1 MTDKWETNVGEL
13 RLIGGVRQEQ
23 PMNLTVAERRPL
35 LPIRSRGKGRLHILV
50 ELSGDT
56 LGREELCQDLANAIA
71 EEYFATP
78 GTITYGLRQALL
90 LANAQ
95 LLRHNAR
102 TMTEHRVGGAACVV
116 LRDGEAFVAQAGW
129 PMVYLIQREQVEA
142 FPETSLDVEDSSVL
156 GQRQVVEVRLFH
168 ANVQPGGTI
177 LIVDGPMARQLG
189 STRIG
194 QIVSGN
200 LDRAMLNLETLAPPE
215 DCSALLIQ
223 VGAGAQAQGER
234 EQWAFT
240 PVEHPE
246 AREEV
251 AAVSGPRPGGEGG
264 PTREGRIRG
273 QPDRPSERDVQEPAA
288 QEQARQPDAVR
299 RPPTAEQAGLDRSAV
314 TQTRPART
322 SPQRTSFEQ
331 VEVPEYQVSTPP
343 SRSAGPSTRAYQPPA
358 SRAAP
363 RAAPGAGTPAEP
375 AGPGIAERASAV
387 FHAVGQSLR
396 TLGERMLPDRPLPS
410 AAERRHAATRKQRRE
425 AGRGSRVGIAIA
437 IAIPLVA
444 LLIVGGY
451 SVYRDW
457 STRTQFEAKLDA
469 ARLERDIALSN
480 AGSPPQA
487 RENWQEVIVLASEA
501 DGIQPGTEEIQGL
514 LAQAAAAIDRID
526 GVTRLASPTKLY
538 DYTAPDSRPTHIIV
552 SGLDAYVLDRGAGQ
566 VYHHVLNE
574 VSNALR
580 NPDDS
585 QALMRETQPIDDQT
599 LGMLVDIAW
608 RKDGG
613 NAQRGTLLVLD
624 RNGLL
629 VEFDPSW
636 EQQKLQVLGGKDV
649 WRNPVAL
656 ETFDANLYLLDP
668 AANQVFKYPDKQFGG
683 APLTWMQAEGD
694 LSTAIDLGIDGSI
707 YVAHDSGKI
716 NKYFGGEPVEFAVR
730 EIPKP
735 LLGANALYMDIEEV
749 TQYVY
754 IADASD
760 RRIVQLKRDGT
771 FVRQF
776 RPPAEEEAI
785 FDQLSGLSVDE
796 RVGKLYYIAGRA
808 LYVNDLP
815 PVPR

>member
-613 NAQRGTLLVLD
+613 DAQRGTLLVLD

-668 AANQVFKYPDKQFGG
+668 AANQVFKYPDKQFGS
-683 APLTWMQAEGD
+683 APLTWMQAEGN

>member
-1 MTDKWETNVGEL
+1 MTGKWETNVGEL

-56 LGREELCQDLANAIA
+56 LGREELCQDLVNAIA
-71 EEYFATP
+71 AEYFATP
-78 GTITYGLRQALL
+78 GTITYDLRQALL

-116 LRDGEAFVAQAGW
+116 LRDGEAFIAQAGW
-129 PMVYLIQREQVEA
+129 PMVYLIQRERVEA
-142 FPETSLDVEDSSVL
+142 FPDTTLDVEDSSVL
-156 GQRQVVEVRLFH
+156 GQRQVVEVRLFR
-168 ANVQPGGTI
+168 ANVQPGDTI
-177 LIVDGPMARQLG
+177 LVIDGPMARQLG

-194 QIVSGN
+194 QIVSGD
-200 LDRAMLNLETLAPPE
+200 LDRAILNLETLAPPE

-240 PVEHPE
+240 PVEHPG
-246 AREEV
+246 AREEI
-251 AAVSGPRPGGEGG
+251 AAVSAPRPGGEGG

-273 QPDRPSERDVQEPAA
+273 QPDRPSERGVQEPAA
-288 QEQARQPDAVR
+288 QERARQPTERV
-299 RPPTAEQAGLDRSAV
+299 GLDRSTVA
-314 TQTRPART
+314 QTRPART

-331 VEVPEYQVSTPP
+331 VEVPEYRVSTPP
-343 SRSAGPSTRAYQPPA
+343 PRSADPSTRAYQPSA

-363 RAAPGAGTPAEP
+363 SAAPGAATPAEP

-387 FHAVGQSLR
+387 FHTVGQGLR

-410 AAERRHAATRKQRRE
+410 AAERRRAATRKQRRE

-457 STRTQFEAKLDA
+457 STRTQFETRLDA

-487 RENWQEVIVLASEA
+487 RENWLEVIVLASGAEK
-501 DGIQPGTEEIQGL
+501 IQPGTEEIQGL

-538 DYTAPDSRPTHIIV
+538 DYAAPDSRPTHIIV
-552 SGLDAYVLDRGAGQ
+552 SGLDVYILDRGAGQ

-574 VSNALR
+574 VSSALR
-580 NPDDS
+580 SPDDN
-585 QALMRETQPIDDQT
+585 QVLMRETQPIDDQT

-613 NAQRGTLLVLD
+613 DTQRGTLLVLD

-668 AANQVFKYPDKQFGG
+668 AANQIFKYPDKQFGS

-707 YVAHDSGKI
+707 YVTHDSGKM

-760 RRIVQLKRDGT
+760 RRIVQLKRDGA

-785 FDQLSGLSVDE
+785 FDQLSGLFVDE
-796 RVGKLYYIAGRA
+796 RVGKLYYIAGKA

>member
-1 MTDKWETNVGEL
+1 MTGKWETNVGEL

-56 LGREELCQDLANAIA
+56 LGREELCQDLVNAIA
-71 EEYFATP
+71 AEYFATP
-78 GTITYGLRQALL
+78 GTITYDLRQALL

-116 LRDGEAFVAQAGW
+116 LRDGEAFIAQAGW
-129 PMVYLIQREQVEA
+129 PMVYLIQRERVEA
-142 FPETSLDVEDSSVL
+142 FPDTTLDVEDSSVL
-156 GQRQVVEVRLFH
+156 GQRQVVEVRLFR
-168 ANVQPGGTI
+168 ANVQPGDTI
-177 LIVDGPMARQLG
+177 LVIDGPMARQLG

-194 QIVSGN
+194 QIVSGD
-200 LDRAMLNLETLAPPE
+200 LDRAILNLETLAPPE

-240 PVEHPE
+240 PVEHPG
-246 AREEV
+246 AREEI
-251 AAVSGPRPGGEGG
+251 AAVSAPRPGGEGG

-273 QPDRPSERDVQEPAA
+273 QPDRPSERGVQEPAA
-288 QEQARQPDAVR
+288 QERARQPTERV
-299 RPPTAEQAGLDRSAV
+299 GLDRSTVA
-314 TQTRPART
+314 QTRPART

-331 VEVPEYQVSTPP
+331 VEVPEYRVSTPP
-343 SRSAGPSTRAYQPPA
+343 PRSADPSTRAYQPSA
-358 SRAAP
+358 SRAA
-363 RAAPGAGTPAEP
+363 TPAEP

-387 FHAVGQSLR
+387 FHTVGQGLR

-410 AAERRHAATRKQRRE
+410 AAERRRAATRKQRRE

-457 STRTQFEAKLDA
+457 STRTQFETRLDA

-487 RENWQEVIVLASEA
+487 RENWLEVIVLASGAEK
-501 DGIQPGTEEIQGL
+501 IQPGTEEIQGL

-552 SGLDAYVLDRGAGQ
+552 SGLDVYILDRGAGQ

-574 VSNALR
+574 VSSALR
-580 NPDDS
+580 SPDDN
-585 QALMRETQPIDDQT
+585 QVLMRETQPIDDQT

-613 NAQRGTLLVLD
+613 DTQRGTLLVLD

-668 AANQVFKYPDKQFGG
+668 AANQIFKYPDKQFGS

-707 YVAHDSGKI
+707 YVTHDSGKM

-760 RRIVQLKRDGT
+760 RRIVQLKRDGA

-785 FDQLSGLSVDE
+785 FDQLSGLFVDE
-796 RVGKLYYIAGRA
+796 RVGKLYYIAGKA

>member
-1 MTDKWETNVGEL
+1 MTGKWETNVGEL

-56 LGREELCQDLANAIA
+56 LGREELCQDLVNAIA
-71 EEYFATP
+71 AEYFATP
-78 GTITYGLRQALL
+78 GTITYDLRQALL

-116 LRDGEAFVAQAGW
+116 LRDGEAFIAQAGW
-129 PMVYLIQREQVEA
+129 PMVYLIQRERVEA
-142 FPETSLDVEDSSVL
+142 FPDTTLDVEDSSVL
-156 GQRQVVEVRLFH
+156 GQRQVVEVRLFR
-168 ANVQPGGTI
+168 ANVQPGDTI
-177 LIVDGPMARQLG
+177 LIIDGPMARQLG

-194 QIVSGN
+194 QIVSGD
-200 LDRAMLNLETLAPPE
+200 LDRAILNLETLAPPE

-240 PVEHPE
+240 PVEHPG
-246 AREEV
+246 AREEI
-251 AAVSGPRPGGEGG
+251 AAVSAPRPGGEGG

-273 QPDRPSERDVQEPAA
+273 QPDRPSERGVQEPAA
-288 QEQARQPDAVR
+288 QERARQPTERV
-299 RPPTAEQAGLDRSAV
+299 GLDRSTVA
-314 TQTRPART
+314 QTRPART

-331 VEVPEYQVSTPP
+331 VEVPEYRVSTPP
-343 SRSAGPSTRAYQPPA
+343 PRSADPSTRAYQPSA
-358 SRAAP
+358 SRAA
-363 RAAPGAGTPAEP
+363 TPAEP

-387 FHAVGQSLR
+387 FHTVGQGLR

-410 AAERRHAATRKQRRE
+410 AAERRRAATRKQRRE

-457 STRTQFEAKLDA
+457 STRTQFETRLDA

-487 RENWQEVIVLASEA
+487 RENWLEVIVLASGAEK
-501 DGIQPGTEEIQGL
+501 IQPGTEEIQGL

-552 SGLDAYVLDRGAGQ
+552 SGLDVYILDRGAGQ

-574 VSNALR
+574 VSSALR
-580 NPDDS
+580 SPDDN
-585 QALMRETQPIDDQT
+585 QVLMRETQPIDDQT

-613 NAQRGTLLVLD
+613 DTQRGTLLVLD

-668 AANQVFKYPDKQFGG
+668 AANQIFKYPDKQFGS

-707 YVAHDSGKI
+707 YVTHDSGKM

-760 RRIVQLKRDGT
+760 RRIVQLKRDGA

-785 FDQLSGLSVDE
+785 FDQLSGLFVDE
-796 RVGKLYYIAGRA
+796 RVGKLYYIAGKA